1 MNALKPLSLEFYMPA
16 QVTLKPL
23 RRPPGWR
30 ANVLTQA
37 LALALSSQ
45 MCSAFAADYRPSP
58 ETLELAPL
66 TVSARLHQES
76 AKDIPFGLTVLDG
89 QALET
94 RRLRT
99 LEDALRATPGV
110 DVNSWG
116 GANDANV
123 RIRGV
128 GSLNQM
134 SMDDGSVQLNV
145 DGVPMS
151 VRNAAMATLDVQQVE
166 VLKGPQGTL
175 LGRNSEAGAI
185 NVTTRKPS
193 REVQGYVRGEVG
205 QQGQFMTEGA
215 VGGPLTDTLAGR
227 IAVRR
232 SGFDNWVDDQQDGD
246 PLTRPRDLALRG
258 SLLWDNDSGTTGLLV
273 AERQRAEH
281 YAGLEMLRPF
291 GHRPRL
297 DYTPGV
303 FDGNQKTHE
312 RYSFELNHDLAQAR
326 LTSISAYTR
335 TDFNGV
341 KGYDRNITRAL
352 YGAPFEYLIEDTARE
367 QVWSQDLRL
376 GSLPDAEVFWV
387 GGVNLARSE
396 RSFDSD
402 NFTNGS
408 WQQRDFSTNSY
419 AAYGEITVPLA
430 ERWKLTTG
438 LRHSWDR
445 KTYGADY
452 ASGGAVT
459 GDSRQL
465 QDHYSTGRVAL
476 AYALTAQTNLYAV
489 LSRGY
494 KSAGFNDYATSVKDS
509 EPYKAAKVNAAELG
523 FKHESAGGALSVEG
537 ALFITRVADDHLLG
551 YDFTSLAVSAVNAD
565 TRSKGAE
572 LSTTWH
578 VNDELTLGSA
588 VSYTN
593 AVVTSDAPGV
603 SGGDVA
609 AGSRVPDVPLWSGNF
624 SLAWTRD
631 LPSLLGLPAP
641 RLNTLLN
648 YRVQKNRPADA
659 QNHYDLK
666 GYAKLDLHL
675 GLESGGSEIY
685 LWGDNLLDAR
695 YDLYGA
701 YSTDAVL
708 TGMPA
713 RGRSAGVGYSYAF

>member
-1 MNALKPLSLEFYMPA
+1 MLDQWLLKPLHHP
-16 QVTLKPL
+16 Q
-23 RRPPGWR
+23 GWR

-45 MCSAFAADYRPSP
+45 ACSAFAADYQPP
-58 ETLELAPL
+58 AQALELAPV
-66 TVSARLHQES
+66 TVSARLNQES
-76 AKDIPFGLTVLDG
+76 ARDIPFGLSVLDKHTL
-89 QALET
+89 QT

-99 LEDALRATPGV
+99 LEDALRGTPGV

-134 SMDDGSVQLNV
+134 SMDDGSVVLNV

-185 NVTTRKPS
+185 NVTTRKPT
-193 REVQGYVRGEVG
+193 REVEGYVRGEVG
-205 QQGQFMTEGA
+205 QQGQFMSEGA
-215 VGGPLTDTLAGR
+215 VGGPLTETLAGR

-232 SGFDNWVDDQQDGD
+232 SGFDNWVDNQQDGD
-246 PLTRPRDLALRG
+246 PMTTPRDLALRG
-258 SLLWDNDSGTTGLLV
+258 SLLWDNDAGITGLLV

-291 GHRPRL
+291 GDSPRL

-303 FDGNQKTHE
+303 FDGNQKANE

-326 LTSISAYTR
+326 ITSITAYTS
-335 TDFNGV
+335 TDFNAV

-352 YGAPFEYLIEDTARE
+352 YGSPFEYLIEDSAHERG
-367 QVWSQDLRL
+367 WSQDLRL
-376 GSLPDAEVFWV
+376 GSLPEAEVFWV
-387 GGVNLARSE
+387 GGVNLSRSE
-396 RSFDSD
+396 RNFDSS
-402 NFTNGS
+402 NFTNGAL
-408 WQQRDFSTNSY
+408 QQREFSTNSY
-419 AAYGEITVPLA
+419 AAYGEITFPIA
-430 ERWKLTTG
+430 EDWKLTTG
-438 LRHSWDR
+438 LRHTWDR
-445 KTYGADY
+445 KTYGGEYTSAGNR
-452 ASGGAVT
+452 AS
-459 GDSRQL
+459 DSRQL
-465 QDHYSTGRVAL
+465 QDNYSTGRVAL
-476 AYALTAQTNLYAV
+476 AYALTPQTNLYAV

-494 KSAGFNDYATSVKDS
+494 KSAGFNDYATSVADS
-509 EPYKAAKVNAAELG
+509 EPYKAAKVSAAEVG
-523 FKHESAGGALSVEG
+523 FKHESEGGALSLEG
-537 ALFITRVADDHLLG
+537 ALFFTRVRDDHLLG
-551 YDFTSLAVSAVNAD
+551 YDFKTVAVSAVNAD

-572 LSTTWH
+572 LSSTWH
-578 VNDELTLGSA
+578 VTDQLTLGSA
-588 VSYTN
+588 LSYTN
-593 AVVTSDAPGV
+593 ALVTSDALGV
-603 SGGDVA
+603 SGGDVV

-624 SLAWTRD
+624 SVVWHKD
-631 LPSLLGLPAP
+631 LPNLLGLPAP

-648 YRVQKNRPADA
+648 YRLQKNRPADP

-675 GLESGGSEIY
+675 GLESGGSEVY

-695 YDLYGA
+695 YDLYGS
-701 YSTDAVL
+701 YSTDQVL

-713 RGRSAGVGYSYAF
+713 RGRSAGVGYSYSF

>member
-1 MNALKPLSLEFYMPA
+1 MSSALFI
-16 QVTLKPL
+16 QPL
-23 RRPPGWR
+23 RRPLGWR

-37 LALALSSQ
+37 MALGLSSQ
-45 MCSAFAADYRPSP
+45 MCTAYAADYQPQASA
-58 ETLELAPL
+58 EAIELAPL
-66 TVSARLHQES
+66 TVSARLSQES
-76 AKDIPFGLTVLDG
+76 AKDIPFGLSVIDG
-89 QALET
+89 KTLET

-99 LEDALRATPGV
+99 LEDALRTTPGV

-134 SMDDGSVQLNV
+134 SMDDGSVVLNV

-151 VRNAAMATLDVQQVE
+151 VRNAALATLDVQQVE

-185 NVTTRKPS
+185 NVTTRKPT
-193 REVQGYVRGEVG
+193 RELEGYVRGEVG
-205 QQGQFMTEGA
+205 NQGQFMTEGA
-215 VGGPLTDTLAGR
+215 VGGPLTDSLAGR

-246 PLTRPRDLALRG
+246 PLTKPRDLALRG
-258 SLLWDNDSGTTGLLV
+258 SLLWDNDQGTTGLLT

-281 YAGLEMLRPF
+281 YAGLELLRPF
-291 GHRPRL
+291 GNRPSL
-297 DYTPGV
+297 DYTPGT
-303 FDGNQKTHE
+303 FDGNQKTNE
-312 RYSFELNHDLAQAR
+312 RYSFELNHDLAQSR
-326 LTSISAYTR
+326 ITSISAYTS
-335 TDFNGV
+335 TDFNAV

-352 YGAPFEYLIEDTARE
+352 YGSPFEYLIEDSAHER
-367 QVWSQDLRL
+367 VWSQDLRL
-376 GSLPDAEVFWV
+376 GSLADADVFWV
-387 GGVNLARSE
+387 TGLNLSRSE
-396 RSFDSD
+396 RSFDSN
-402 NFTNGS
+402 NFTNGA
-408 WQQRDFSTNSY
+408 QQLRDFSTNSY
-419 AAYGEITVPLA
+419 AAYGEVTYPIA
-430 ERWKLTTG
+430 EDWKLTTG
-438 LRHSWDR
+438 LRHTWDR

-452 ASGGAVT
+452 SSGGAQIS
-459 GDSRQL
+459 DSRRL
-465 QDHYSTGRVAL
+465 QDNYSTGRVVL
-476 AYALTAQTNLYAV
+476 SYALTPQTNVYAV

-494 KSAGFNDYATSVKDS
+494 KSAGFNDYATSIKDS
-509 EPYKAAKVNAAELG
+509 EPYKAAKVNSAELG
-523 FKHESAGGALSVEG
+523 FKHESAGGDLSLEG
-537 ALFITRVADDHLLG
+537 ALFITRVQDDHLLG
-551 YDFTSLAVSAVNAD
+551 YDFNTLAVSAVNAD

-578 VNDELTLGSA
+578 VTDELTLGSA

-624 SLAWTRD
+624 SVAWQKN
-631 LPSLLGLPAP
+631 LGALLGLPAP

-648 YRVQKNRPADA
+648 YRVQKNRPADP

-695 YDLYGA
+695 YDLYGS
-701 YSTDAVL
+701 YSTDQVL
-708 TGMPA
+708 TGMPG
-713 RGRSAGVGYSYAF
+713 RGRSAGVGYSYQF

>member
-1 MNALKPLSLEFYMPA
+1 MPPESS
-16 QVTLKPL
+16 LKPL
-23 RRPPGWR
+23 RRPVGWQV
-30 ANVLTQA
+30 NVLTQTMA
-37 LALALSSQ
+37 LTLSSQ
-45 MCSAFAADYRPSP
+45 MCTAYATDYQPATVAP
-58 ETLELAPL
+58 QTIELAPL
-66 TVSARLHQES
+66 TVSARLTQES
-76 AKDIPFGLTVLDG
+76 ALDIPFGLSVIDG

-94 RRLRT
+94 RRLRS

-134 SMDDGSVQLNV
+134 SMDDGSVVLNV

-175 LGRNSEAGAI
+175 FGRNSEAGAI
-185 NVTTRKPS
+185 NVTTRKPT
-193 REVQGYVRGEVG
+193 REVEGYVRGEVG
-205 QQGQFMTEGA
+205 NQGQFMTEGA
-215 VGGPLTDTLAGR
+215 VGGPLTATLAGR

-246 PLTRPRDLALRG
+246 PMTRPRDLAWRG
-258 SLLWDNDSGTTGLLV
+258 SLLWDNDQDTTGLLT
-273 AERQRAEH
+273 AERQRADQ

-291 GHRPRL
+291 GDRPTL

-303 FDGNQKTHE
+303 FDDNRKTNE
-312 RYSFELNHDLAQAR
+312 RYSLELNHDLAQAR
-326 LTSISAYTR
+326 ITSISAYTS
-335 TDFNGV
+335 TDFNAV
-341 KGYDRNITRAL
+341 KGYDRNITREL
-352 YGAPFEYLIEDTARE
+352 YGTPFEYLIEDSARE

-376 GSLPDAEVFWV
+376 GSLADDEVFWV
-387 GGVNLARSE
+387 TGVNLSRSE

-402 NFTNGS
+402 NFTNGA
-408 WQQRDFSTNSY
+408 QQRRDFSTNSH
-419 AAYGEITVPLA
+419 AGYGEITFPIA
-430 ERWKLTTG
+430 EDWKLTTG
-438 LRHSWDR
+438 LRHTWDR
-445 KTYGADY
+445 KTYGANY
-452 ASGGAVT
+452 SSAGSQV
-459 GDSRQL
+459 GDNRSL
-465 QDHYSTGRVAL
+465 QDNYSTGRVAL
-476 AYALTAQTNLYAV
+476 SYALTPQTNLYAV

-509 EPYKAAKVNAAELG
+509 EAYKAAKVNAAEAG
-523 FKHESAGGALSVEG
+523 FKHESDEGVFNLEG
-537 ALFITRVADDHLLG
+537 ALFITRVQDDHLLG
-551 YDFTSLAVSAVNAD
+551 YDFNTLAVSAVNAD

-572 LSTTWH
+572 LSSTWH
-578 VNDELTLGSA
+578 VTDELTLGSA

-609 AGSRVPDVPLWSGNF
+609 AGSRVPDVPLWSGDF
-624 SLAWTRD
+624 SVAWQKEIGEF
-631 LPSLLGLPAP
+631 LGLPAP

-675 GLESGGSEIY
+675 GLQSGDSEVY

-695 YDLYGA
+695 YDLYGS
-701 YSTDAVL
+701 YSTDQVL
-708 TGMPA
+708 TGMPG
-713 RGRSAGVGYSYAF
+713 RGRSAGVGYSYSF

>member
-1 MNALKPLSLEFYMPA
+1 MLDQWLLKPLHHP
-16 QVTLKPL
+16 Q
-23 RRPPGWR
+23 GWR

-45 MCSAFAADYRPSP
+45 ACSAFAADYQPP
-58 ETLELAPL
+58 AQALELAPV
-66 TVSARLHQES
+66 TVSARLNQES
-76 AKDIPFGLTVLDG
+76 ARDIPFGLSVLDEHTL
-89 QALET
+89 QT

-99 LEDALRATPGV
+99 LEDALRGTPGV

-134 SMDDGSVQLNV
+134 SMDDGSVVLNV

-185 NVTTRKPS
+185 NVTTRKPT
-193 REVQGYVRGEVG
+193 REVEGYVRGEVG
-205 QQGQFMTEGA
+205 QQGQFMSEGA
-215 VGGPLTDTLAGR
+215 VGGPLTETLAGR

-232 SGFDNWVDDQQDGD
+232 SGFDNWVDNQQDGD
-246 PLTRPRDLALRG
+246 PMTTPRDLALRG
-258 SLLWDNDSGTTGLLV
+258 SLLWDNDAGTTGLLV

-291 GHRPRL
+291 GNSPRL

-303 FDGNQKTHE
+303 FDGNQKTNE

-326 LTSISAYTR
+326 ITSITAYTS
-335 TDFNGV
+335 TDFKAV

-352 YGAPFEYLIEDTARE
+352 YGSPFEYLIEDSAHER
-367 QVWSQDLRL
+367 VWSQDLRL
-376 GSLPDAEVFWV
+376 GSLPEAEVFWV
-387 GGVNLARSE
+387 GGVNLSRSE
-396 RSFDSD
+396 RNFDSS
-402 NFTNGS
+402 NFTNGAL
-408 WQQRDFSTNSY
+408 QQREFSTNSY
-419 AAYGEITVPLA
+419 AAYGEITFPIA
-430 ERWKLTTG
+430 EDWKLTTG
-438 LRHSWDR
+438 LRHTWDR
-445 KTYGADY
+445 KTYGGEYTSAGNQ
-452 ASGGAVT
+452 AS
-459 GDSRQL
+459 DSRQL
-465 QDHYSTGRVAL
+465 QDNYSTGRVAL
-476 AYALTAQTNLYAV
+476 AYALTPQTNLYAV

-494 KSAGFNDYATSVKDS
+494 KSAGFNDYATSVADS
-509 EPYKAAKVNAAELG
+509 EPYKAAKVSAAEVG
-523 FKHESAGGALSVEG
+523 FKHESEGGALSLEG
-537 ALFITRVADDHLLG
+537 ALFFTRVRDDHLLG
-551 YDFTSLAVSAVNAD
+551 YDFKTVAVSAVNAD

-572 LSTTWH
+572 LSSTWH
-578 VNDELTLGSA
+578 VTDQLTLGSA

-593 AVVTSDAPGV
+593 ALVTSDAPGV
-603 SGGDVA
+603 SGGDVV

-624 SLAWTRD
+624 SVAWHKD
-631 LPSLLGLPAP
+631 LPNLLGLPAP

-648 YRVQKNRPADA
+648 YRLQKNRPADP

-666 GYAKLDLHL
+666 GHAKLDLHL
-675 GLESGGSEIY
+675 GLESGGSEVY
-685 LWGDNLLDAR
+685 LWGDNLLNAR
-695 YDLYGA
+695 YDLYGS
-701 YSTDAVL
+701 YSTDQVL

-713 RGRSAGVGYSYAF
+713 RGRSAGVGYSYSF